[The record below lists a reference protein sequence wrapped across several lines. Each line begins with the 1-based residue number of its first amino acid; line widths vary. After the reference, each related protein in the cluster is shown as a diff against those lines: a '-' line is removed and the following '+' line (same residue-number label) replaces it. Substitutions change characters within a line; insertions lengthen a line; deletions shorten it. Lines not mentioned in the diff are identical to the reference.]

1 VRKQS
6 KYRPK
11 GVRLDAV
18 NWVLSGMRPVR
29 LHDEATMLRVKNHA
43 AMKDMVEGHADRN
56 TVDVLIAAMN
66 MTEALSL
73 VRDELGADW
82 RPEITAAQEALFTMA
97 QRGVNKNNTFRFT
110 GPELTAMN
118 IAMEI
123 HDAQIDHCTIQE
135 LEKAMDLIQQTIR
148 NKKAR
153 AIVPTKPS

>member
-1 VRKQS
+1 MRKRS
-6 KYRPK
+6 NYKPK

-18 NWVLSGMRPVR
+18 NWVLSGMRPMR

-43 AMKDMVEGHADRN
+43 AMKDMVEGRADR
-56 TVDVLIAAMN
+56 TTIDVLIAAMN

-82 RPEITAAQEALFTMA
+82 RAEITAAQNALFSMA
-97 QRGVNKNNTFRFT
+97 QRGVDKGNRFLFT

-118 IAMEI
+118 LAMDI
-123 HDAQIDHCTIQE
+123 HDAQIDNCTIKE
-135 LEKAMDLIQQTIR
+135 LEQAMDLIHQTIR

-153 AIVPTKPS
+153 AIVTTKPS